1 MSKASPIR
9 NKLAEASALIRSG
22 RSKEAIPILDRIIE
36 AGPDSSFALAQ
47 GVRVNFPLAER
58 GRAKLFSG
66 DYQGA
71 MADFSEMIR
80 KWPANPEGYTCR
92 ARARKTVGDFQG
104 AVDDYSSAISLN
116 PKHPF
121 AYLVR
126 GGMKVLLGDLCGAIE
141 DFTSG
146 MENDPMGRLTGLLNR
161 GKTKYLLGD
170 LSGAIADLTEA
181 ISLEHAGPVFAP
193 LFRGRAKLAAGDC
206 EGAISDFT
214 AAINGFPR
222 LTNAYRHRAEA
233 KALAGDQKGADDDL
247 MRYNELGGRDLPAY
261 AWPGDDDFLTVTHT

>member
-1 MSKASPIR
+1 MSDASSIRDNLAKAI
-9 NKLAEASALIRSG
+9 ALIRSG
-22 RSKEAIPILDRIIE
+22 RSKEAIPILDQIIE
-36 AGPDSSFALAQ
+36 ADQDSSLAQ
-47 GVRVNFPLAER
+47 AERVRVSFPLAER

-80 KWPANPEGYTCR
+80 KWPADPEGFTCR
-92 ARARKTVGDFQG
+92 AHARESAGDFQG

-116 PKHPF
+116 PQHPF
-121 AYLVR
+121 AYLAR
-126 GGMKVLLGDLCGAIE
+126 GGKKVLSGDLSGALS
-141 DFTSG
+141 DFTSA
-146 MENDPMGRLTGLLNR
+146 MENCPDGRLSGLLNR

-181 ISLEHAGPVFAP
+181 IPLERAGPVFAP
-193 LFRGRAKLAAGDC
+193 LFRGRARLAAGDY

-214 AAINGFPR
+214 VAINGFPR

-233 KALAGDQKGADDDL
+233 KTLAGDQKGADDDL

-261 AWPGDDDFLTVTHT
+261 A